1 MQERLVLVV
10 DDDPETRDSMEL
22 LLQSDGYT
30 VVTAEHGDA
39 ALTSLR
45 RGIIPCA
52 ILLDLMMPVMDG
64 FQFRQEQLNDP
75 QLAAI
80 PVITYS
86 GHYDAQANAAR
97 LRPAAY
103 FQKPVDPDVLL
114 ALLREQSSV
123 GNADWLFSSGP
134 I

>member
-1 MQERLVLVV
+1 MQEKLVLVV
-10 DDDPETRDSMEL
+10 DDDPEMRESMEL
-22 LLQSDGYT
+22 LLQSDGYA
-30 VVTAEHGDA
+30 VVTAEHGEA

-45 RGIIPCA
+45 RGITPCA

-64 FQFRQEQLNDP
+64 FQFRQEQLGDP

-86 GHYDAQANAAR
+86 GHYDVQVNAAR
-97 LRPAAY
+97 LRPTAY

-114 ALLREQSSV
+114 ALLREQCREC
-123 GNADWLFSSGP
+123 
-134 I
+134 

>member
-1 MQERLVLVV
+1 VHEKLVLVV
-10 DDDPETRDSMEL
+10 DDDPEMRDSMEM
-22 LLQSDGYT
+22 LLQSDGYA
-30 VVTAEHGDA
+30 VVTAEHGEA

-45 RGIIPCA
+45 GGISPCA

-64 FQFRQEQLNDP
+64 FQFRQEQLSDP
-75 QLAAI
+75 RIAAI

-86 GHYDAQANAAR
+86 GHYDVQANAAR

-114 ALLREQSSV
+114 ALIREQCREH
-123 GNADWLFSSGP
+123 
-134 I
+134 

>member
-1 MQERLVLVV
+1 MLLEEAREVQEKLVLVV
-10 DDDPETRDSMEL
+10 DDDPEMRDSMEM
-22 LLQSDGYT
+22 LLQSDGYA
-30 VVTAEHGDA
+30 VVTAEHGEA

-45 RGIIPCA
+45 RGLNPCA

-64 FQFRQEQLNDP
+64 FKFREEQLSDP

-86 GHYDAQANAAR
+86 GHYDVHANAAR
-97 LRPAAY
+97 LRPTAY

-114 ALLREQSSV
+114 ALLREQCREC
-123 GNADWLFSSGP
+123 
-134 I
+134 

>member
-1 MQERLVLVV
+1 VHEKLVLVV
-10 DDDPETRDSMEL
+10 DDDPEMRDSMEM
-22 LLQSDGYT
+22 LLQSDGYA
-30 VVTAEHGDA
+30 VVTAEHGEA

-45 RGIIPCA
+45 GGISPCA

-64 FQFRQEQLNDP
+64 FQFRQEQLSDP

-86 GHYDAQANAAR
+86 GHYDVQANAAR

-103 FQKPVDPDVLL
+103 FQKPVDPDILL
-114 ALLREQSSV
+114 ALIREQCREH
-123 GNADWLFSSGP
+123 
-134 I
+134 